1 MRNTKNYSIKYEETT
16 TPRTKQMVLLYI
28 SAVM

>member
-16 TPRTKQMVLLYI
+16 TPHTKQVVLLCN
-28 SAVM
+28 SAII